1 MSGKTKGEVG
11 LNPGHGALSSAE
23 LLAALAVPFP
33 QSLVSWVVIA
43 TRQGKRGKQGLVVP
57 YADPRAYT
65 DRLNGLVTAAG
76 WTREYVVEVAHGFER
91 KKKGVDPA
99 LRAAKVLVVCKVTI
113 FNLGT
118 HSGTG
123 ESWADDENA
132 MTAAEAQAFKRSC
145 SCFGLGRYLYDVTG
159 CWVELNEQDRPTS
172 YPDLPTWAKPR
183 SGSAQRSETPRGHSD
198 SAAGKSQGA
207 AAGSRPAPQSTSA
220 GDRGAGQSSSD
231 STASAEHG
239 NGQALVSDIRR
250 LQALVGQKLSA
261 KIVLAATGVQDIASV
276 TDAGKIAVLY
286 ERLVN
291 ASRGVERLKKAVA
304 ASGLERYSQVC
315 AEIGFSGGL
324 GDVPDTKVLR
334 TLVERMEAVP
344 AQQSVVQ

>member
-1 MSGKTKGEVG
+1 MSGKTNGEVG
-11 LNPGHGALSSAE
+11 PDPGHGALSTVE
-23 LLAALAVPFP
+23 LLSALAAPFP
-33 QSLVSWVVIA
+33 RSLVSWVVIA

-76 WTREYVVEVAHGFER
+76 WTREYAVEVVHGFER
-91 KKKGVDPA
+91 KRKGVDPA

-145 SCFGLGRYLYDVTG
+145 SCFGLGRYLYDIAG
-159 CWVELNEQDRPTS
+159 CWVELNEQERPIS

-183 SGSAQRSETPRGHSD
+183 SGSAQRSETPRGHGD
-198 SAAGKSQGA
+198 SAAGKSQSVA
-207 AAGSRPAPQSTSA
+207 AASRPTPQSTSA
-220 GDRGAGQSSSD
+220 GDRGAGQSSSG
-231 STASAEHG
+231 SATSAEHG
-239 NGQALVSDIRR
+239 NGQSLVSDIRW
-250 LQALVGQKLSA
+250 LQGLVGQKLSA
-261 KIVLAATGVQDIASV
+261 KIVLAVTGVQDITSV
-276 TDAGKIAVLY
+276 TDGGKLVILR

-291 ASRGVERLKKAVA
+291 ASRGMDRLKKAVA

-324 GDVPDTKVLR
+324 SDVPDTKVLR

-344 AQQSVVQ
+344 AQTSVVH